1 MPRPRSTLPPCRGPS
16 ALADSGNTGELIAL
30 ALKRAGTSH
39 LFTLNG
45 GHIWP
50 ILTGATEHGIR
61 IVDVR
66 HEQSAA
72 FAAEG
77 WAKVTRECGVAAVT
91 AGPGVTNAVTAL
103 AQAQSGDGPMLV
115 LGGRAPVARWGMG
128 SLQEMDHVAVVKTLT
143 KQAVTLESPED
154 AFACVLQLMRT
165 ALSRR
170 TGPVFMDIPI
180 DVFFGAADLPEA
192 TEHLTSDPG
201 PPPDPDAVRRVA
213 GLVRDAQRPAVIA
226 GGAVWW
232 AHAEDELR
240 RFVEAAHL
248 PTSVNG
254 MARGMLPPG
263 HPLFFSRARGQAL
276 GQADLI
282 LVVGVPLDFRL
293 NFGQPPVFAD
303 DAKIVYVDV
312 DGHRKH
318 RPAEVSILGD
328 VKAALAALAAAADGT
343 PERHAWLEQLRKAE
357 AEARARD
364 KTMTESDSSPVHP
377 ARLIA
382 EVNRFADP
390 DAIIVGDGGDF
401 VSFAGRLIE
410 RERPGLWIDPGPFG
424 ALGSGPAYAMA
435 AKLAKP
441 DRQVILLS
449 GDGAFGFSAM
459 EFDTLVRHKV
469 PVVCVIGNNGIWA
482 LEKHPMQSMLGLS
495 IAADLAPR
503 TRYDQVVEALG
514 GFGQLVD
521 RPEEI
526 RPALERAFKAG
537 VPACINVICDPEAEY
552 PRSSVLM

>member
-1 MPRPRSTLPPCRGPS
+1 
-16 ALADSGNTGELIAL
+16 
-30 ALKRAGTSH
+30 
-39 LFTLNG
+39 
-45 GHIWP
+45 
-50 ILTGATEHGIR
+50 
-61 IVDVR
+61 
-66 HEQSAA
+66 
-72 FAAEG
+72 
-77 WAKVTRECGVAAVT
+77 
-91 AGPGVTNAVTAL
+91 
-103 AQAQSGDGPMLV
+103 
-115 LGGRAPVARWGMG
+115 
-128 SLQEMDHVAVVKTLT
+128 
-143 KQAVTLESPED
+143 VTLESPED
-154 AFACVLQLMRT
+154 AFGCVLQLTRT

-192 TEHLTSDPG
+192 TEHLTPDPG

-213 GLVRDAQRPAVIA
+213 GLIRDARRPAVIA

-240 RFVEAAHL
+240 RFVEATHL

-263 HPLFFSRARGQAL
+263 HPLFFPRARGPAL

-282 LVVGVPLDFRL
+282 LVIGVPLDFRL
-293 NFGQPPVFAD
+293 NFGQAPVFAD

-312 DGHRKH
+312 DDHRKH

-328 VKAALAALAAAADGT
+328 VKAALSSLAAAGDGT
-343 PERHAWLEQLRKAE
+343 PERHDWLEQLRKAE

-364 KTMTESDSSPVHP
+364 RAMIESDSSPVHP

-410 RERPGLWIDPGPFG
+410 RDKPGLWVDPGPFG

-435 AKLAKP
+435 AKLAHP

-482 LEKHPMQSMLGLS
+482 LEKHPMQNLLGLS

-521 RPEEI
+521 RPEQI

-537 VPACINVICDPEAEY
+537 VPACINVICDPDAEY

>member
-1 MPRPRSTLPPCRGPS
+1 M
-16 ALADSGNTGELIAL
+16 ADSGNTGELIAL
-30 ALKRAGTSH
+30 ALKRAGTRN

-103 AQAQSGDGPMLV
+103 AQAQSGDSPMLV

-128 SLQEMDHVAVVKTLT
+128 SLQEMDHVAVARTLT
-143 KQAVTLESPED
+143 KQASTLASPED

-170 TGPVFMDIPI
+170 TGPVFMDVPI

-192 TEHLTSDPG
+192 TEHLIPDPG

-263 HPLFFSRARGQAL
+263 HPLFFSRARGKAL
-276 GQADLI
+276 GQADLV

-293 NFGQPPVFAD
+293 NFGQSPVFAE
-303 DAKIVYVDV
+303 DAKIVYIDV
-312 DGHRKH
+312 DDHRKH

-328 VKAALAALAAAADGT
+328 VKAALAALGAAVGGS
-343 PERHAWLEQLRKAE
+343 PERHDWLEQLRKAE
-357 AEARARD
+357 MDARSRD
-364 KTMTESDSSPVHP
+364 STMTESDSSPVHP

-410 RERPGLWIDPGPFG
+410 RQMPGLWLDPGPFG
-424 ALGSGPAYAMA
+424 ALGSGPAYAMS
-435 AKLAKP
+435 AKLAHP

-459 EFDTLVRHKV
+459 EFDTLVRHEV

-482 LEKHPMQSMLGLS
+482 LEKHPMQNMLGLS

-503 TRYDQVVEALG
+503 TRYDKVVDALG

-521 RPEEI
+521 RPDQI